1 MSQAGAGCVHNS
13 VTERQSD
20 GLCTGYLLRCKP
32 LRAASIRRPRWR
44 LFILMSAFCMRVT
57 GILFP
62 ASNGTPDKTLG
73 SRHGTLAAQVDN
85 G

>member
-44 LFILMSAFCMRVT
+44 LFNSYERLLHAGT

-62 ASNGTPDKTLG
+62 ASNAPDKTLG